1 MLKKIIE
8 LKRMIN
14 GEFPLSLLI
23 KRGLKVGKNFSKQS
37 GCYIDPSHCFLI
49 TIGDNVTFSINVTLL
64 AHDASMKNK
73 LDYARIGSIV
83 IGNNC
88 FIGANSTILPGVEIG
103 DNSIVGA
110 GSVVT
115 KSIEKNSVYAGVP
128 AKKICTLETF
138 LEKQKLK
145 VFEDFG
151 NFNQE
156 ENNEF
161 KATYMEKQKKIGMK
175 KIMQTEYLQ
184 TLIEIIVNSYASKY
198 HETKIEK
205 LIDITKDINLF
216 WNLHTTFFLFPF
228 SNIFQIY
235 YNR

>member
-88 FIGANSTILPGVEIG
+88 FIGANSTILPGVKIG

-128 AKKICTLETF
+128 AKKICSLDTF
-138 LEKQKLK
+138 IEKQKEQMKGTICFDESYKYSKKLK
-145 VFEDFG
+145 NEQI
-151 NFNQE
+151 QE
-156 ENNEF
+156 
-161 KATYMEKQKKIGMK
+161 MQEKCI
-175 KIMQTEYLQ
+175 
-184 TLIEIIVNSYASKY
+184 N
-198 HETKIEK
+198 
-205 LIDITKDINLF
+205 KDCYIK
-216 WNLHTTFFLFPF
+216 
-228 SNIFQIY
+228 
-235 YNR
+235 